1 MGEPLKFHL
10 ITDLHHYAA
19 SLGTTGSA
27 YEWRSQSDQKCLAET
42 GAIIDA
48 AVDWLLQSEI
58 DIILV
63 AGDVSCDGE
72 KESHLELIP
81 KLNRLRE
88 AGKRVILITA
98 THDYSETP
106 IRCVGNERLPATPT
120 TREELLEL
128 YHDFGLNEAIAFH
141 AETHSYAVQLAPGWR
156 MLALNDDGDGRA
168 FCGYSEDQLHWIL
181 DQVKL
186 AHGLVTRCSP

>member
-72 KESHLELIP
+72 KESH
-81 KLNRLRE
+81 
-88 AGKRVILITA
+88 
-98 THDYSETP
+98 
-106 IRCVGNERLPATPT
+106 C
-120 TREELLEL
+120 LLYTSDAADE
-128 YHDFGLNEAIAFH
+128 
-141 AETHSYAVQLAPGWR
+141 
-156 MLALNDDGDGRA
+156 
-168 FCGYSEDQLHWIL
+168 
-181 DQVKL
+181 
-186 AHGLVTRCSP
+186 

>member
-81 KLNRLRE
+81 KLNRLRDCLLYTSSCQ
-88 AGKRVILITA
+88 A
-98 THDYSETP
+98 STP
-106 IRCVGNERLPATPT
+106 C
-120 TREELLEL
+120 
-128 YHDFGLNEAIAFH
+128 
-141 AETHSYAVQLAPGWR
+141 
-156 MLALNDDGDGRA
+156 RA
-168 FCGYSEDQLHWIL
+168 SGFPSH
-181 DQVKL
+181 
-186 AHGLVTRCSP
+186 